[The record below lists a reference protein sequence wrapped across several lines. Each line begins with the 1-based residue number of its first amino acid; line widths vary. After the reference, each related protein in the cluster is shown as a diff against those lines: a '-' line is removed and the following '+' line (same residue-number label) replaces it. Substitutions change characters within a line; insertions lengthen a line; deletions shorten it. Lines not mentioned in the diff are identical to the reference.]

1 VPVRNARLHYREI
14 GQGPPLIVL
23 HGGPVSYA
31 YLLPELV
38 SRLTTAGASPEEIG
52 CR

>member
-23 HGGPVSYA
+23 HGGPDFSY
-31 YLLPELV
+31 
-38 SRLTTAGASPEEIG
+38 RLTTAGARPEEIG